1 MKIVLRHSRTG
12 FYYCGDRDW
21 ADEVAAA
28 VEFATIRRAAE
39 AASEQKLR
47 DVQVV
52 IRYDSPECEF
62 ALPLTV
68 CA

>member
-28 VEFATIRRAAE
+28 VAFETIREAAE
-39 AASEQKLR
+39 TACAQRLA
-47 DVQVV
+47 DIQVV
-52 IRYDSPECEF
+52 IRYEVPECEF
-62 ALPLTV
+62 ALPLAV

>member
-1 MKIVLRHSRTG
+1 MKIVLRHTRTG

-28 VEFATIRRAAE
+28 LVFGSIRLAAE
-39 AASEQKLR
+39 AAGEQQLEN
-47 DVQVV
+47 VQVV

-62 ALPLTV
+62 ALPLAV
-68 CA
+68 CG